1 MKPAINLITIK
12 KSLNGLS
19 QSIKNASQG
28 AENISKNVDEDIKV
42 SRNRLSMSSKMFARK
57 RDLMRRREREDILEA
72 SGIIGAIRN
81 TGKIIKK
88 NTRGFLGRI
97 MDFIALTIVGWAFLN
112 LPKII
117 KLSQDLIKRMQKY
130 FGALN
135 GFIKNIQ
142 LFFTQ
147 FGAKLI
153 EVGQDITRINFEP
166 ALKNVTDFM
175 RKVRD
180 SFTRITLGTIG
191 VINKFLG
198 KSENDLA
205 KEIGGDFYKMYQQLS
220 GQRPPSTGDEEES
233 DSQNGETNNVGEEMP
248 PNLTNEELIK
258 NGIQVLKDQRGGK
271 LNETQQEAIDSGDNK
286 RIHEMLEDNGVFLYV
301 NEKNGNMGY
310 FPLLNEDSLK
320 EAAKLGVRP
329 VNFSEI
335 PYEGYENKKV
345 EKTLNEEKNDNQ
357 VFERI
362 KKGLEDALRLE
373 DGKLDDIKID
383 VPLELNKLKDLF
395 MRNNDDTKNIEINS
409 EDNNN
414 NKNILKNKL
423 DD

>member
-1 MKPAINLITIK
+1 MKPAINLTTIK

-72 SGIIGAIRN
+72 SGIIGSIRN

-233 DSQNGETNNVGEEMP
+233 DSQNGETNNVGGEMP

-271 LNETQQEAIDSGDNK
+271 LNETQQEVIDSGDNK
-286 RIHEMLEDNGVFLYV
+286 RIHEMLEDNGVYLYV

-310 FPLLNEDSLK
+310 FPLLNKDSL
-320 EAAKLGVRP
+320 EAAAKLGVRP
-329 VNFSEI
+329 VDLSEI

-345 EKTLNEEKNDNQ
+345 KKTLNVGENNNNAI
-357 VFERI
+357 FENI
-362 KKGLEDALRLE
+362 KDGLEDALRLKP
-373 DGKLDDIKID
+373 GRLDDIKID
-383 VPLELNKLKDLF
+383 VPLELNKLKDIF
-395 MRNNDDTKNIEINS
+395 MRNNDTNIEINS
-409 EDNNN
+409 SEDNT

>member
-1 MKPAINLITIK
+1 
-12 KSLNGLS
+12 
-19 QSIKNASQG
+19 
-28 AENISKNVDEDIKV
+28 
-42 SRNRLSMSSKMFARK
+42 
-57 RDLMRRREREDILEA
+57 
-72 SGIIGAIRN
+72 
-81 TGKIIKK
+81 
-88 NTRGFLGRI
+88 

-233 DSQNGETNNVGEEMP
+233 DSQNGETNNVGGEMP

-271 LNETQQEAIDSGDNK
+271 LNETQQEVIDSGDNK
-286 RIHEMLEDNGVFLYV
+286 RIHEMLEDNGVYLYV

-310 FPLLNEDSLK
+310 FPLLNKDSL
-320 EAAKLGVRP
+320 EAAAKLGVRP
-329 VNFSEI
+329 VDLSEI

-345 EKTLNEEKNDNQ
+345 KKTLNEGENNNNAI
-357 VFERI
+357 FENI
-362 KKGLEDALRLE
+362 KDGLEDALRLKP
-373 DGKLDDIKID
+373 GRLDDIKID
-383 VPLELNKLKDLF
+383 VPLELNKLKDIF
-395 MRNNDDTKNIEINS
+395 MRNNDTNIEINS
-409 EDNNN
+409 SEDNT